1 MVGAQQM
8 GEIVQGQQGKLR
20 LSNKHFSWSIFY

>member
-8 GEIVQGQQGKLR
+8 GRVMQGYQGR
-20 LSNKHFSWSIFY
+20 LWLSGKHFSWSIFY